1 MDVFVEQIIA
11 KRKEPKEMGLVFL
24 IVLAVPVL
32 SVGSMF
38 VPLLQNFSLFIFPA
52 ACFGAWWLITGM
64 NTEFEYSVTNGD
76 LTVDK
81 IIAKRRRKRLI
92 NIDCKDVEA
101 FGRYDAARFTGR
113 NFDNKLFVGSASA
126 APEQWYVIVRHKKL
140 NHTLIVF
147 EPEKRVLEAMRP
159 FLPKLI
165 AMEAYK
171 EFGPMV
177 RKSSAKTD
185 DSE

>member
-11 KRKEPKEMGLVFL
+11 KRKEPKEIALTFL
-24 IVLAVPVL
+24 IILAVPVL
-32 SVGSMF
+32 TVGSLF
-38 VPLLQNFSLFIFPA
+38 VPLLQNLTLLIFPA
-52 ACFGAWWLITGM
+52 ACFGAWWLITSM
-64 NTEFEYSVTNGD
+64 NVEFEYSVTNGD

-92 NIDCKDVEA
+92 NLDCKNAEA

-113 NFDNKLFVGSASA
+113 NFDNKLFVGSAAA

-165 AMEAYK
+165 AMEAFK
-171 EFGPMV
+171 EFGPMT
-177 RKSSAKTD
+177 KKT
-185 DSE
+185 SHGGEQ